1 MTTDC
6 RHILDI
12 FTPSSD
18 FKCNSA
24 LNQTNIT
31 NDSLDPTAELKTM
44 LYTYVG
50 LEFVCPYEILKRQLR
65 FLINI
70 VRLFYYF

>member
-12 FTPSSD
+12 FTQSSD

-31 NDSLDPTAELKTM
+31 NDSLDPHSRVQEQSL
-44 LYTYVG
+44 YVG
-50 LEFVCPYEILKRQLR
+50 LEFVCPYEISER
-65 FLINI
+65 
-70 VRLFYYF
+70 